1 MANVKIK
8 NVEHGNCVLI
18 TNIKNQQNED
28 LIVVR
33 DFGSKDPNINNNL
46 AAIIEKMATKRCSG
60 KHYEAILT
68 HPHYDHCSGYKAI
81 HNKGMRSVFDKAYI
95 PWLDF
100 ETDLSLHSKMLKTSL
115 YIIYYFP
122 NSKISKKAKN
132 WTLMAP
138 MMYDLSE
145 QLIGLYKGNIIN
157 WSQNA
162 EVYWPPL
169 PTQINKTAAN
179 NCGYLHPDRQGT
191 ALDVLIHEFSKNS
204 DAQQFVDSVYNNIIP
219 IYRVLF
225 NNATNIQDRNIHD
238 FILNEIIKLENSSP
252 GKAIV
257 SAKINQNKYLYKN
270 IIDDHSIVFE
280 LKAEK
285 EDGKPALFLSDF
297 NGKAMEYMTNDILQ
311 YKTMDYALLLS
322 AHHGTRISTS
332 FSNKVK
338 ADDIVNCC
346 GKGQA
351 NLLPLHQGY
360 FDVSM
365 NNIYCTSWNICS
377 PNWSKKC
384 IPPYILKPN
393 IKFHI

>member
-1 MANVKIK
+1 MAIVKIK

-81 HNKGMRSVFDKAYI
+81 HNKGMRSLFDKAYI

-169 PTQINKTAAN
+169 PTQINKTDAN

-191 ALDVLIHEFSKNS
+191 TLDVLIHEFSKNS
-204 DAQQFVDSVYNNIIP
+204 DAQQLVDSVYNNIIP

-225 NNATNIQDRNIHD
+225 TNAANNQ
-238 FILNEIIKLENSSP
+238 
-252 GKAIV
+252 GKDTFNFVQNHIV
-257 SAKINQNKYLYKN
+257 SLETTNRSKINISAKVNQNKYLYKN
-270 IIDDHSIVFE
+270 IIDDHSIIFD
-280 LKAEK
+280 LNPIGN
-285 EDGKPALFLSDF
+285 GKPALFLSDF
-297 NGKAMEYMTNDILQ
+297 NEKAMEYMTNDVLQ

-322 AHHGTRISTS
+322 AHHGTRISAS
-332 FSNKVK
+332 FANNVK
-338 ADDIVNCC
+338 ADVIVNCC
-346 GKGQA
+346 GTGQA

-360 FDVSM
+360 YNVTV
-365 NNIYCTSWNICS
+365 NNILCTSWNTQS

-384 IPPYILKPN
+384 IPPYIVKPN
-393 IKFHI
+393 IILTI